1 MFANWDKAIQL
12 YREVG
17 DQIALANL
25 LGVMGQFRIT
35 HGKFELGEKYLD
47 EALQLWQVN
56 KNANI
61 WDNPKIAKSMVA
73 SVRGQYE
80 QAQAFL
86 EEILMSSER
95 TGNRMSDLWARVRLG
110 HVTLHAGNLTEARP
124 LLSESARN
132 FSKDDYTI
140 GTVFS
145 LEGMANLYATIGRT
159 ERATQLIDYS
169 DAARE
174 KISDER
180 PPLEQADVDLSIT
193 TCITRSDKPT
203 FEKAY
208 EEGIRMSLEDVVQ
221 LAVMDS

>member
-1 MFANWDKAIQL
+1 
-12 YREVG
+12 
-17 DQIALANL
+17 
-25 LGVMGQFRIT
+25 
-35 HGKFELGEKYLD
+35 
-47 EALQLWQVN
+47 
-56 KNANI
+56 
-61 WDNPKIAKSMVA
+61 MVA

-110 HVTLHAGNLTEARP
+110 HVTLHAGNLREARQ

-132 FSKDDYTI
+132 FIKDDYTI

-145 LEGMANLYATIGRT
+145 LEGMVNLYATVGRT
-159 ERATQLIDYS
+159 ERAAQLIGYS

-180 PPLEQADVDLSIT
+180 PPLEQADVDMSIAS
-193 TCITRSDKPT
+193 CIARSDKST
-203 FEKAY
+203 FTKAY
-208 EEGIRMSLEDVVQ
+208 EDGKEMSMEETVKLATGEG
-221 LAVMDS
+221 